1 MQNSGDKLYFVG
13 LFSPIIRKYLEKI
26 AAEVTGDILDV
37 GCGDKPHQA
46 VFINAK
52 SYIGIDRLSG
62 VDVVRSNNA
71 ERRRAL
77 DVAGNAEALPFCSEC
92 FDAVLA
98 TQIIEHLA
106 HPGLFFA
113 EASRLLKPGGS
124 LIITFPLIGPLHE
137 EPYDYF
143 RYTEH
148 GIQVFCHENE
158 LRVERV
164 EKMGGG
170 WLAIGYLIRDILY
183 TDAFLSQNGLWARM
197 LRILGAALYDILNI
211 LDRRD
216 KHPEG
221 TLNYLI
227 VARKT

>member
-1 MQNSGDKLYFVG
+1 MG
-13 LFSPIIRKYLEKI
+13 LFSPIIRQYLKEV
-26 AAEVTGDILDV
+26 AACVTGDVLDV
-37 GCGDKPHQA
+37 GCGDKPYRS
-46 VFINAK
+46 VFVNAK
-52 SYIGIDRLSG
+52 SYIGIDWLNRDN
-62 VDVVRSNNA
+62 VTCSNNA
-71 ERRRAL
+71 ARRKAL
-77 DVAGNAEALPFCSEC
+77 DVSCNAEALPFCNGC

-98 TQIIEHLA
+98 TQLIEHLA
-106 HPGLFFA
+106 QPNLFFA
-113 EASRLLKPGGS
+113 EASRLLRPAGC

-148 GIQVFCHENE
+148 GIKVFCDKHE
-158 LRVERV
+158 LRVERI

-183 TDAFLSQNGLWARM
+183 TDACSSQNRLWV
-197 LRILGAALYDILNI
+197 RILRFTGSVLYKVMSI

-227 VARKT
+227 VARKS

>member
-1 MQNSGDKLYFVG
+1 VG
-13 LFSPIIRKYLEKI
+13 LFSPIIRKHLAKI
-26 AAEVTGDILDV
+26 TAEITGDLLDV
-37 GCGDKPHQA
+37 GCGDRPYQA
-46 VFINAK
+46 VFTNVK
-52 SYIGIDRLSG
+52 FYVGIDRPSA
-62 VDVVRSNNA
+62 VDVARSNNA
-71 ERRRAL
+71 KRRRAI
-77 DVAGNAEALPFCSEC
+77 DVAGSAEALPFCNEC
-92 FDAVLA
+92 FDTVLA
-98 TQIIEHLA
+98 TQLIEHIA

-113 EASRLLKPGGS
+113 EATRVLKPHGC

-137 EPYDYF
+137 EPHDYF

-148 GIQVFCHENE
+148 GIEVFCRENE
-158 LRVERV
+158 LRIERV

-183 TDAFLSQNGLWARM
+183 ADASSSQNGLWARM
-197 LRILGAALYDILNI
+197 LGFSGSLLYDISNI

-227 VARKT
+227 VARKL